1 MPAWTRRELLWMA
14 WASLLSGGLVACRGG
29 APPTAT
35 LTLGQGTPVPVTS
48 PVAAATPAPTPTEAP
63 RRGGILAFNLPG
75 DPVNFDLHQAG
86 TSTDLWC
93 LHPCFDSLLQ
103 FDPNDQTKLLPNLAE
118 RWEVSPDG
126 LVYTFS
132 LRRGVQFHDGSP
144 FTSRDVVV
152 NFERI
157 INPPEGI
164 NSPRAVFFD
173 TVDHLEAPDDYTV
186 RFVLTEPDPSL
197 VYFVAIPWCGFY
209 PAHLIESGADLRE
222 PQNIIGTG
230 PFRFKNYTPSVSY
243 ELERNPNYFDPN
255 LPYLDGIVAYPMVDW
270 NAASQSF
277 LAGQLHL
284 YRSLTAPP
292 LDLLESQPDVRVVGV
307 PTLLVWTL
315 YTNAMNVEAF
325 KDQRVRLA
333 ISLALDR
340 EGLIA
345 ALTEG
350 RSRLSGWM
358 HPDGA
363 WALPE
368 ERVRSVP
375 GFGGDK
381 AADIARAKQLLAEA
395 GYPNGFD
402 VELLAFNLDV
412 STPSY
417 IADQLGQVG
426 IRVQTQILQ
435 LGEYVSRL
443 QDRAYQLVLGFN
455 APWLDEPK
463 ATFASWMTNDPDTSF
478 TGLWS
483 DELIALFARILRESD
498 EEQRRTMVNELDYRT
513 LAELSFGNIYVY
525 RPVIWH
531 VYRPGV
537 VANWTPQPNYNLTEK
552 HQFTW
557 LRS

>member
-1 MPAWTRRELLWMA
+1 MRAWTRREFVA
-14 WASLLSGGLVACRGG
+14 LSTAGVLTSILAACSRGG
-29 APPTAT
+29 VATPTV
-35 LTLGQGTPVPVTS
+35 GPEPGTPGAGETPVG
-48 PVAAATPAPTPTEAP
+48 AATAVPTPTPAP
-63 RRGGILAFNLPG
+63 RRGGVLRFNLPG

-126 LVYTFS
+126 LVYTFF
-132 LRRGVQFHDGSP
+132 LRRGVRFHDGSP

-152 NFERI
+152 NLQRI
-157 INPPEGI
+157 ISPPEGV
-164 NSPRAVFFD
+164 NSPRGVFFD
-173 TVDHLEAPDDYTV
+173 TVDHLEAPDDDTV
-186 RFVLTEPDPSL
+186 KIVLKEPDPSL
-197 VYFVAIPWCGFY
+197 PYFVAIPWIGFY
-209 PAHLIESGADLRE
+209 PAHLIESGADLRDTK
-222 PQNIIGTG
+222 NIIGTG
-230 PFRFKNYTPSVSY
+230 PFRFKSYTPSVSY
-243 ELERNPNYFDPN
+243 ELERNPDYYDSS

-315 YTNAMNVEAF
+315 YTNAATVEAF

-340 EGLIA
+340 QGLID

-368 ERVRSVP
+368 ERLRSVT
-375 GFGGDK
+375 GFGADK
-381 AADIARAKQLLAEA
+381 AADLERAKQLLAEA
-395 GYPNGFD
+395 GYANGLE

-417 IADQLGQVG
+417 IADQLGKVG

-435 LGEYVSRL
+435 LGEYVSRV
-443 QDRAYQLVLGFN
+443 QDRAYQLLLGFN

-463 ATFASWMTNDPDTSF
+463 ATFAPWMNDNPDTSF

-483 DELIALFARILRESD
+483 DELIQLFQQILRESD
-498 EEQRRTMVNELDYRT
+498 ETKRHQMVNELDFRT
-513 LAELSFGNIYVY
+513 LDEVPFGNIYVY

-537 VANWTPQPNYNLTEK
+537 LANWTPQPNYNLTEK

-557 LRS
+557 LQS